1 MSGGAGRC
9 TGGGVPQLSTAL
21 LTHLV
26 PSGPVQSQ
34 LSSGKLQGN
43 REMLPGLGL
52 CWLRDWQR
60 LGRGKFGMVRP
71 ERSSALGGAGRA
83 EPL

>member
-9 TGGGVPQLSTAL
+9 TGGGVPQLSAAL
-21 LTHLV
+21 PTLLV
-26 PSGPVQSQ
+26 LSGPVQSQ

-52 CWLRDWQR
+52 CWLRDWQC

-71 ERSSALGGAGRA
+71 ERSSALGGELT